1 MFLSSCS
8 NLHHRISCVFKA
20 ALPEGPELHQHLMM
34 VCRLV
39 FSLQRFYRLSESF
52 NYIILPYIYFWKA
65 LSLFWE
71 EFCSTVLSVCSQRAQ
86 LSLKGNGCTKAL
98 IFIMFFLQY
107 DDASLLLHHRDIAGN
122 HIEKIQSV
130 LYSSLYVLSYDILLN
145 MVSWNFFSRSTFI
158 LSANDEGQGEI
169 LNQPSFSCR
178 QRFIML
184 LFEVWRWSVKNCG

>member
-8 NLHHRISCVFKA
+8 NLHHRISSVFKA

-52 NYIILPYIYFWKA
+52 NYITLPYIYFWKA

-98 IFIMFFLQY
+98 ILLCFFLHY
-107 DDASLLLHHRDIAGN
+107 DDASLLLHNRDIAGN

-130 LYSSLYVLSYDILLN
+130 LYSCLYVLSFDILLN
-145 MVSWNFFSRSTFI
+145 MVSWNFFQGQLLSWALTMKDTVKYLTNLASRVGKGLLCCCLTFE
-158 LSANDEGQGEI
+158 DD
-169 LNQPSFSCR
+169 R
-178 QRFIML
+178 
-184 LFEVWRWSVKNCG
+184 